1 MSVTCRPYDLGMS
14 NSTPQPPAPPTLPVA
29 RVVDR
34 DLRRALVSDLPVELR
49 ELRRLV
55 LTDTMANG
63 VPVRPS
69 ALCVVLA
76 AHLDLAETPLRFTAA
91 HVEELLWCGL
101 SEFCEDVGFEMPAG
115 CPEAL
120 HAVLAVASAHGLF
133 DNESEPAAALFGA
146 FHQLAAS

>member
-1 MSVTCRPYDLGMS
+1 MS
-14 NSTPQPPAPPTLPVA
+14 NSTPNPPAPPSLPDA

-34 DLRRALVSDLPVELR
+34 SVRRALMSDLPAELR
-49 ELRRLV
+49 DVRRIV
-55 LTDTMANG
+55 LSDTMANG

-76 AHLDLAETPLRFTAA
+76 AHDDLADGPLRFTAA

-101 SEFCEDVGFEMPAG
+101 SEFCEDVGLEMPGG

-120 HAVLAVASAHGLF
+120 HAVLAAASARDLF
-133 DNESEPAAALFGA
+133 DGGSDPASELFA
-146 FHQLAAS
+146 SFRQLAAS